1 MAFQMDAFQPD
12 TRELLARMKRFE
24 DNFVERKPLGDR
36 KDWLRTAVAFAN
48 STPEGKYAVMY
59 LGVTD
64 RGEIQEHND
73 NLDTLQKTLRKEI
86 DKAYPTI
93 EYMSMVIEENSRFAL
108 AVIFPHSKKRPHFAG
123 RRPRLC
129 PHRFRIH
136 SGNRTKIQ
144 RAHRPAK

>member
-12 TRELLARMKRFE
+12 TRELLARMKSFE

-48 STPEGKYAVMY
+48 STPEGKHAVMY

-64 RGEIQEHND
+64 LGEIQEQND

-93 EYMSMVIEENSRFAL
+93 DYFR
-108 AVIFPHSKKRPHFAG
+108 KRQTCARCDF
-123 RRPRLC
+123 
-129 PHRFRIH
+129 
-136 SGNRTKIQ
+136 STQ
-144 RAHRPAK
+144 